1 MHQNTSPTPRSQRL
15 RLLAAFAATM
25 SVALLVACG
34 GGNGNGNGGGS
45 SNGGTGG
52 TGGDVAPTPPPPAP
66 PPPAPPPPPPVSRCI
81 DPTPAATSTVKFAP
95 PVGAAAS
102 SVEVSSNGL
111 SACFLGAAQ
120 AGAKSDVA
128 VTLDAGSFYYFEA
141 TRSQAA
147 DVVLG
152 ISATA
157 ATEPPAGG
165 FVPRSDALVVSG
177 NELLTKDGAGTL
189 VKNPAGAGTV
199 FGFAVDLRSGY
210 PAVSVIA
217 PASVNPGACNGIAA
231 AAPCIIYRWQ
241 SAAPAAALSIYAW
254 GKGDGTNGPRVSINT
269 GSDQSAR
276 PYAFATS
283 AVLSLLRAKRLQGAV
298 GFNPQWPTA
307 SGPASLPTLAP
318 SGGDRAVMRQGDT
331 ALRAITVT
339 PTNTAAGVTTWTDE
353 LGTTRGSG
361 ASITIDTA
369 LMTALGAGEHVLTA
383 SVVNPQ
389 NGRYGEMRVRLLV
402 AAAGDN
408 SDHDGDGLTYNQEI
422 AAGLDPGSADSDGDG
437 LSDGAEVALGKNP
450 LLADNN
456 DAVASLPR
464 RGAMVREVG
473 TSPGLVVGDDGLS
486 VTFTGELNPACVAHV
501 APFDDPVY
509 SNSAVDREERC
520 RKRAI
525 RANVGIAPG
534 EFRYFESERL
544 GAQNDLRNIGHGV
557 AAADAPIDP
566 YCCFIDPTDPDYD
579 PLVPYTGT
587 PPSLAVNSVG
597 GAFRRLQQISQE
609 SLDLAQSRFYGFAV
623 DYTGSEP
630 KIYIVG
636 TDANGVMTVS
646 SAVSGMGFAAA
657 APVVPM
663 HYGHPYEGSGPL
675 ARMNLGLQK
684 FHYNLP
690 AIKTALIA
698 RGANVATFKPGVGVH
713 SWKP

>member
-1 MHQNTSPTPRSQRL
+1 
-15 RLLAAFAATM
+15 
-25 SVALLVACG
+25 
-34 GGNGNGNGGGS
+34 
-45 SNGGTGG
+45 
-52 TGGDVAPTPPPPAP
+52 
-66 PPPAPPPPPPVSRCI
+66 VSRCI
-81 DPTPAATSTVKFAP
+81 DPTPAATSTVKFAT

-111 SACFLGAAQ
+111 SACFLGTAQ

-128 VTLDAGSFYYFEA
+128 VALDAGSFYYFEA
-141 TRSQAA
+141 KRSQAT

-165 FVPRSDALVVSG
+165 FVPRADTLVVSG
-177 NELLTKDGAGTL
+177 NELLTKDSAGTL
-189 VKNPAGAGTV
+189 VTNPAGAGAV

-217 PASVNPGACNGIAA
+217 PASVNPGACTGIGA

-254 GKGDGTNGPRVSINT
+254 GNGDGTNGPRVSINT
-269 GSDQSAR
+269 GSDQLAR
-276 PYAFATS
+276 PYTYATG

-298 GFNPQWPTA
+298 GFNPQWPAA
-307 SGPASLPTLAP
+307 SGPASLPTLTP
-318 SGGDRAVMRQGDT
+318 IRGDRAVMRLDD
-331 ALRAITVT
+331 AAPFRAITVT
-339 PTNTAAGVTTWTDE
+339 PTNAAAGFITWTDE
-353 LGTTRGSG
+353 LGTLRGSG

-389 NGRYGEMRVRLLV
+389 NGRYGETRVRLLV
-402 AAAGDN
+402 ATKGDN

-422 AAGLDPGSADSDGDG
+422 TDGLDPGSADSDGDG
-437 LSDGAEVALGKNP
+437 LSDGAEVALTKNP
-450 LLADNN
+450 LVADN
-456 DAVASLPR
+456 DASASLPR
-464 RGAMVREVG
+464 RGEMVREVG
-473 TSPGLVVGDDGLS
+473 TSPGLVVADDGLS

-509 SNSAVDREERC
+509 SNSAVGPEERC

-525 RANVGIAPG
+525 RANVGIMPG

-544 GAQNDLRNIGHGV
+544 GAVNDPLRNIGHGV
-557 AAADAPIDP
+557 VAADAPIDP
-566 YCCFIDPTDPDYD
+566 YCCFIDVNDPGYD
-579 PLVPYTGT
+579 PLAPYAGT

-597 GAFRRLQQISQE
+597 GVFRRLQQISQE
-609 SLDLAQSRFYGFAV
+609 SLNLDQTRFYGFAV
-623 DYTGSEP
+623 DYTSSEP
-630 KIYIVG
+630 KVYIVG
-636 TDANGVMTVS
+636 TDANGLMTVS

-657 APVVPM
+657 APVMPM
-663 HYGHPYEGSGPL
+663 HYGHPYDGSGPL

-684 FHYNLP
+684 FHYSLGD
-690 AIKTALIA
+690 IKTALIA
-698 RGANVATFKPGVGVH
+698 RGANVTTFKPGVGAH
-713 SWKP
+713 NWKP